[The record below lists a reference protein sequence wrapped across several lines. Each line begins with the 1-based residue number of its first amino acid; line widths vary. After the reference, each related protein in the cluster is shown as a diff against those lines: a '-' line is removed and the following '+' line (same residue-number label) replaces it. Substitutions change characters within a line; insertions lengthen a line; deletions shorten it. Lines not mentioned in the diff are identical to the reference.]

1 MTYPSNVCHIRE
13 HRECACPAGSCRV
26 QPQPIEIIHQP
37 RIRDGI
43 YASII
48 IGGIAAMLAFVSIPR
63 AAEVSHR
70 NALEQ
75 QENVNV
81 YRR

>member
-1 MTYPSNVCHIRE
+1 MISPSDTCGFRAA
-13 HRECACPAGSCRV
+13 RECGCAADTCRV

-37 RIRDGI
+37 RLRDGI

-75 QENVNV
+75 QENVTWK
-81 YRR
+81 R